1 MIPTEDII
9 AVTQNVLGTM
19 LHYEALPSEPVAAFE
34 TEGCLTGRILI
45 NGQWNGSV
53 LFQMSEAL
61 ATSAAGRLLMM
72 NLDEVGSE
80 DRVDTLAELTNM
92 IGGNIKSIVPGPS
105 SLSLPT
111 VSLGNELSESEE
123 IVERVDLVCEG
134 DGIRVMVCRL

>member
-1 MIPTEDII
+1 MIPTDDII

-19 LHYEALPSEPVAAFE
+19 LQYDAVPSGDAVA
-34 TEGCLTGRILI
+34 TPSDVLLTGRIAI
-45 NGQWNGSV
+45 NGEWNGAV
-53 LFQMSEAL
+53 LFQMSESL

-72 NLDEVGSE
+72 DTTDVGNE

-111 VSLGNELSESEE
+111 VSRGDEPIAAAKIIGQVQL
-123 IVERVDLVCEG
+123 DCEG
-134 DGIRVMVCRL
+134 DGIRVLVCSD